1 MLVKSTSSRQSFNP
15 SKEILRKKLSILGG
29 GVMLMLLKCFQIR
42 FWYVRSLPKLYISG
56 FNIGRKDFSER
67 VKINDLLDD
76 IRDRVWELLK

>member
-15 SKEILRKKLSILGG
+15 SKEILRKKLSILE
-29 GVMLMLLKCFQIR
+29 GVMLILLKCFQIR